1 MTSDITCDATVKY
14 IIDNEQY
21 LDLAF
26 RVEEAMPIVRQ
37 RLFREVLEGIERKF
51 STEWIIFSPYR
62 DHRDHRD
69 MKPHSPLIT
78 FRKRSWRGY
87 TDTDRKTGIMLAA
100 DDERFEKAYVA
111 LDVNFAQQH
120 LKGSEEFFVNDLQ
133 KLESYRRAKIEQVR
147 DKGESIIWKYMQIS
161 LTERKKVV
169 DQLVDMIERMATE
182 IDSTMNKI

>member
-14 IIDNEQY
+14 IIDNEQH

-37 RLFREVLEGIERKF
+37 RLFREILEGIERKF
-51 STEWIIFSPYR
+51 STEWIIFSPYTG
-62 DHRDHRD
+62 D
-69 MKPHSPLIT
+69 MEAHSPLIT

-87 TDTDRKTGIMLAA
+87 TNTDRKTGIMLAA
-100 DDERFEKAYVA
+100 VDKRFEKAYIA
-111 LDVNFAQQH
+111 LDVDFAQQN
-120 LKGSEEFFVNDLQ
+120 LEGREEFFVNDLQ
-133 KLESYRRAKIEQVR
+133 ELKSYEHAKIEQVR
-147 DKGESIIWKYMQIS
+147 DKGWSIIWKYMQIS

-169 DQLVDMIERMATE
+169 DQWVDMIKCMATE